1 MSSTILRFQKYFRIL
16 FSLLFNAPLKLEHIF
31 AKKFYSDAVL
41 HIIYYPKTPKK
52 DTVMSR
58 LKRFL
63 YNASLLTL
71 TSLAMRAVSLG
82 FGIWLSNR
90 VGPEAIGLFTLISG
104 VYGFALT
111 LATSGISLAV
121 TRMVAEALG
130 HEDHGRV
137 RAAMRRCL
145 SYALFFGS
153 LSMVLLLTLAEPI
166 GLHWLGDARTVIP
179 LRLMSSTLPL
189 IALCSALNGYFTAVR
204 RVVKNAASQMLE
216 QALKI
221 GVTVFLIISVL
232 PGGIENAC
240 IALVLGGVVSELFS
254 FFVMVSMFLIDKK
267 RHISKSGKEANENE
281 ITRNLLGIALPVA
294 LSAYVRS
301 ALLSV
306 EHALIPIGLKKSGSS
321 HERALAAYGT
331 LSGMALPIVTFPM
344 ALISSFAGM
353 TVPEL
358 SDCLARGHQNRVR
371 YIAGRVWQFSLLF
384 SIGVSGILIC
394 FSGEL
399 GAVLYSSS
407 EAGGYI
413 SLLAPLIPI
422 MYLDHTT
429 DALLKGLGQQLY
441 SMTVNIVDAAAST
454 LLVWLLVPH
463 YGIAGYI
470 FVIIA
475 MEIVNF
481 GLSAVRMLNLSGMKP
496 RLVCWVLK
504 PTLCIIGSTSI
515 TRLVFSLLPLS
526 FPTPLTLTIHIAAS
540 ALIYLFLLRLIR
552 AFDAED
558 REWLKSIINRS
569 A

>member
-1 MSSTILRFQKYFRIL
+1 
-16 FSLLFNAPLKLEHIF
+16 
-31 AKKFYSDAVL
+31 
-41 HIIYYPKTPKK
+41 
-52 DTVMSR
+52 MSR

-82 FGIWLSNR
+82 FSVWLSNR

-130 HEDHGRV
+130 HDDHSRV
-137 RAAMRRCL
+137 RAVMRRCL
-145 SYALFFGS
+145 SYSLFFGS
-153 LSMVLLLTLAEPI
+153 LSMILLLTLAEPI
-166 GLHWLGDARTVIP
+166 GVRWLGDVRTVIP
-179 LRLMSSTLPL
+179 LRLMSATLPL
-189 IALCSALNGYFTAVR
+189 IALCSAINGYFTAVR

-221 GVTVFLIISVL
+221 GVTVFLLLCVL
-232 PGGIENAC
+232 PSGIENAC
-240 IALVLGGVVSELFS
+240 ISLVLGGVISELFS
-254 FFVMVSMFLIDKK
+254 FFVMSGMFLADKR
-267 RHISKSGKEANENE
+267 RHLLRSGKEVNGNEVAK
-281 ITRNLLGIALPVA
+281 NLLGIALPVA
-294 LSAYVRS
+294 FSAYVRS
-301 ALLSV
+301 GLLSV
-306 EHALIPIGLKKSGSS
+306 EHALIPIGLKKNGNS
-321 HERALAAYGT
+321 HERALAVYGT
-331 LSGMALPIVTFPM
+331 LSGMALPVVTFPM

-353 TVPEL
+353 TVPEI
-358 SDCLARGHQNRVR
+358 SDCLARGHENRIR

-399 GAVLYSSS
+399 GSVLYSSS
-407 EAGGYI
+407 EAGRYI

-463 YGIAGYI
+463 YGIAGYV
-470 FVIIA
+470 FVIII

-481 GLSAVRMLNLSGMKP
+481 GLSAVRMLNLSGMRP
-496 RLVCWVLK
+496 RLFHWVVK
-504 PTLCIIGSTSI
+504 PLICIVGASSAAKI
-515 TRLVFSLLPLS
+515 VFSRVPVTLPE
-526 FPTPLTLTIHIAAS
+526 PITLILHVAAS
-540 ALIYLFLLRLIR
+540 ALLYILLLKLTH

-558 REWLKSIINRS
+558 GKWLRGIINRP